1 MSRILR
7 RPMFRGG
14 PVSSYGTGIASGLGD
29 NRQNFF
35 EGGIS
40 TAMMNELTGGSNV
53 RGRIPTGGQI
63 LSQARAPI
71 QGPPISPQLKAIQN
85 RIANQGKSVAR
96 SRLTQGLFNRLGSF
110 AGRFPMTAST
120 GLMGLTMSGP
130 AFLAYMN
137 APKTVEELN
146 YMKEMNESGVFDETA
161 SEEDILAYET
171 ERARLR
177 EEGTPLGTDGAG
189 YTSSTT
195 ELKDIIDDQLQLKD
209 AKKALEIK
217 KDKKRQE
224 EENEY
229 KVQQVKSEEPELT
242 VDDYIE
248 LLGGTKARRRDV
260 GDMLGRASAAFL
272 GAGDVKEGFAEFM
285 KTESAAGPS
294 RREKIEQTA
303 AMIDIKDKQAG
314 KRAKEQI
321 GMFME
326 QEKFR
331 NKLATERGKG
341 TVIDQYLNARKTTSK
356 PGSAIAAVK
365 NSVPEFR
372 NSLSKTV
379 SKKDKKNVNVTQD
392 DVGTLFAIENE
403 DGSYTINIVTI
414 VDSKAILKPVFKTPD

>member
-14 PVSSYGTGIASGLGD
+14 KVSSYGTGIASGLGY
-29 NRQNFF
+29 
-35 EGGIS
+35 ESGGRVGY
-40 TAMMNELTGGSNV
+40 LTGGSTGNPFNINLGG
-53 RGRIPTGGQI
+53 GRIPTGSQI

-71 QGPPISPQLKAIQN
+71 QGPPISPQLQAIQN

-137 APKTVEELN
+137 APETVEELKV
-146 YMKEMNESGVFDETA
+146 MKDYNQSGVFDETA
-161 SEEDILAYET
+161 SEEDIAEYEAA
-171 ERARLR
+171 RAEARKD
-177 EEGTPLGTDGAG
+177 GTPLGTDGAG
-189 YTSSTT
+189 YLSSPK
-195 ELKDIIDDQLQLKD
+195 ELTDIIDDQLQLKD
-209 AKKALEIK
+209 AEKALEIEK
-217 KDKKRQE
+217 KNKKEQE
-224 EENEY
+224 EREY

-248 LLGGTKARRRDV
+248 LLGGTKAKRRDV

-272 GAGDVKEGFAEFM
+272 GEGDVRSGIARFM
-285 KTESAAGPS
+285 EEESKAGPS
-294 RREKIEQTA
+294 RLEKIQQTA
-303 AMIDIKDKQAG
+303 AMIDIKDKQAS

-331 NKLATERGKG
+331 NKLATQRGKG

-356 PGSAIAAVK
+356 PGSALAAVK
-365 NSVPEFR
+365 NSIPELG
-372 NSLSKTV
+372 NALSKTV
-379 SKKDKKNVNVTQD
+379 SKKDRKNINVTEK
-392 DVGTLFAIENE
+392 DVGTLFAIEND
-403 DGSYTINIVTI
+403 DGSYTVNMVVIEGNKPIF
-414 VDSKAILKPVFKTPD
+414 KPVFNTPD